1 MENYKQR
8 MIEEYKQLAERF
20 LKLGR
25 MIEKHNSG
33 TLDFKLTCPI
43 ELLEDQYCAMRLY
56 LNLLIRRATIEGI
69 DLNSIEIEAG
79 EAE

>member
-20 LKLGR
+20 IKLGR

-33 TLDFKLTCPI
+33 TLDFKPACPM

-56 LNLLIRRATIEGI
+56 FNILAQRAIIEGI
-69 DLNSIEIEAG
+69 DLNDIEFETG
-79 EAE
+79 DTE

>member
-1 MENYKQR
+1 MNDYKQR

-20 LKLGR
+20 IKLGR

-33 TLDFKLTCPI
+33 TLDFKPTCPM

-56 LNLLIRRATIEGI
+56 LNILVQRATIEGI
-69 DLNSIEIEAG
+69 DLNDIEFETG
-79 EAE
+79 DTE

>member
-20 LKLGR
+20 IKLGR

-33 TLDFKLTCPI
+33 TLDFKPACPM

-56 LNLLIRRATIEGI
+56 LNILIQRATIEGI
-69 DLNSIEIEAG
+69 GLDDIKIEVG
-79 EAE
+79 ESE

>member
-1 MENYKQR
+1 MNDYKQR

-20 LKLGR
+20 IKLGR

-33 TLDFKLTCPI
+33 TLDFKPACPM

-56 LNLLIRRATIEGI
+56 LNTLVQRATIEGI
-69 DLNSIEIEAG
+69 DFNDIEIEAG
-79 EAE
+79 DTE

>member
-8 MIEEYKQLAERF
+8 MIEEYKQLAER
-20 LKLGR
+20 LVKLGR
-25 MIEKHNSG
+25 LVEKHQSG

-56 LNLLIRRATIEGI
+56 LNILVQRATIEGI
-69 DLNSIEIEAG
+69 DLDDIEIEAG
-79 EAE
+79 DTK

>member
-20 LKLGR
+20 IKLGR
-25 MIEKHNSG
+25 LIEKHNSG
-33 TLDFKLTCPI
+33 TLDFKLACPI

-56 LNLLIRRATIEGI
+56 LNLLIQRATIERI
-69 DLNSIEIEAG
+69 DLDDIKIEIG
-79 EAE
+79 ETE

>member
-20 LKLGR
+20 IKLGR

-33 TLDFKLTCPI
+33 TLDFKPACPM

-56 LNLLIRRATIEGI
+56 LNILVRRATIEGI
-69 DLNSIEIEAG
+69 DLDDIKIEAG
-79 EAE
+79 EEE